1 MDTKLRILHL
11 EDNENDA
18 ELIRLTLSR
27 SGLACDIRNVNSGDD
42 YLAALQ
48 WSDFDVILSDSGI
61 PGYNGIA
68 AMDAARDRCPTVP
81 FIFVSGQIQLDTV
94 TGGARHPADRVS
106 KSELDKL
113 GPAIESALQRS
124 QALLARAPL
133 PPADPSAT
141 ALRAMQKLVGVV
153 QQLSLARNLQAVM
166 DIVRH
171 AARDLAEADGASFVL
186 RDGELCFYA
195 EEDAI
200 APLWKGQRFP
210 LSTCVSGWAMLNKQT
225 AVIEDI
231 YKDPRVPH
239 DAYRPTFVKSMVMTP
254 IRSTAPIGAIGVY
267 WAKLHAPTV
276 AETELLKA
284 LADSTSVAIESVDLL
299 ANLEKRVTERTQ
311 ELHRRS
317 AELEV
322 LNRELE
328 AFSYSVAHDLRAPL
342 ITIDGFSQVL
352 LESFSTQLDET
363 GRGHLERISTAVRR
377 MHRLINDL
385 IELSKV
391 VCAPMQR
398 SQVDLSRTANEIIT
412 GLRENSP
419 DRAPQTTEVF
429 VAPDLN
435 AEGDA
440 GLLRIAL
447 ENLLSNA
454 WKFTSK
460 TAAPRI
466 DVGTRK
472 DDQGRDVYFVRDNGA
487 GFDPRFARTL
497 FGPFQRFHT
506 QSQFQGTGV
515 GLATVQ
521 RIVHRHGGEIWAEA
535 AVDQGACF
543 YFTLG

>member
-1 MDTKLRILHL
+1 MKLRILHL

-18 ELIRLTLSR
+18 ELIRLTLAR
-27 SGLACDIRNVNSGDD
+27 SGLPCDIRNVNSGDD

-48 WSDFDVILSDSGI
+48 WSDFDVILSDGGI
-61 PGYNGIA
+61 PGYNGLA
-68 AMDAARDRCPTVP
+68 AMDAARDHCPTVP
-81 FIFVSGQIQLDTV
+81 FIFVSGQIQAD
-94 TGGARHPADRVS
+94 GSGSGARHPANRVS
-106 KSELDKL
+106 KSDLDNL
-113 GPAIESALQRS
+113 APAIESALERS
-124 QALLARAPL
+124 SALLARAPL
-133 PPADPSAT
+133 PAPAASAT
-141 ALRAMQKLVGVV
+141 AVRGMQKLVSVV

-166 DIVRH
+166 DIVRR
-171 AARDLAEADGASFVL
+171 AARDLGSADGASFVL
-186 RDGELCFYA
+186 RDGDLCFYA
-195 EEDAI
+195 EEDAVG
-200 APLWKGQRFP
+200 PLWKGQRFP
-210 LSTCVSGWAMLNKQT
+210 MSACVSGWAMLNKQT

-231 YKDPRVPH
+231 YEDPRVPH

-254 IRSTAPIGAIGVY
+254 IRTTAPIGAIGVY
-267 WAKLHAPTV
+267 WAKLHAPTTE
-276 AETELLKA
+276 ETELLKA
-284 LADSTSVAIESVDLL
+284 LADSASVAIESVDIL
-299 ANLEKRVTERTQ
+299 ANLEKRVAERTQ
-311 ELHRRS
+311 EVQRRS
-317 AELEV
+317 VELEV

-352 LESFSTQLDET
+352 LDNFSGQLDET
-363 GRGHLERISTAVRR
+363 GRSHLDRISTGVRR
-377 MHRLINDL
+377 MHGLINDL

-398 SQVDLSRTANEIIT
+398 SQVDLSHTAIEIIAT
-412 GLRENSP
+412 LRENSQE
-419 DRAPQTTEVF
+419 RAQQTTEVSI
-429 VAPDLN
+429 APDLC
-435 AEGDA
+435 AEGDP

-466 DVGTRK
+466 DVGMKK
-472 DDQGRDVYFVRDNGA
+472 DDRGQSVYFVRDNGA
-487 GFDPRFARTL
+487 GFDSRFARTL

-521 RIVHRHGGEIWAEA
+521 RIVHRHGGRIWAEA
-535 AVDQGACF
+535 AVDRGACF